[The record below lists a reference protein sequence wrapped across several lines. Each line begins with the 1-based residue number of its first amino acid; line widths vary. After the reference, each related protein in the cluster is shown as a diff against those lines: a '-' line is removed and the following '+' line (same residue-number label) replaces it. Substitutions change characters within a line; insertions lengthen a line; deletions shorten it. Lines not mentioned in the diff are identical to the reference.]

1 MVTNMSVASLEQ
13 AVIDD
18 EIVGMVMRA
27 LRGVEVSDDSL
38 AVEAIDRVG
47 PGGHYLLD
55 DHTLQF
61 MRPEFYYP
69 HLSDRQNRPAWE
81 VAGKQDTRA
90 RAIARLEK
98 LLQEHEPS
106 PLPAKTD
113 RAIRDRFKFLITSG
127 E

>member
-18 EIVGMVMRA
+18 EIVGMVMRV

-38 AVEAIDRVG
+38 GVEVINRVG
-47 PGGHYLLD
+47 PGGHYLMD
-55 DHTLQF
+55 AHTLQF

-81 VAGKQDTRA
+81 AAGKQDTRA
-90 RAIARLEK
+90 RAIARVEEFLRK
-98 LLQEHEPS
+98 HEPS
-106 PLPAKTD
+106 PLPAETD
-113 RAIRDRFKFLITSG
+113 RAIRDRFNILLDT
-127 E
+127 